1 MDSKITIGD
10 KIDLKKIENRIAV
23 NPNRDVPV
31 YVSQVLDEADFGDV
45 LCAMPISEGRVI
57 PLSVGDEYDTT
68 FYTSSGLLNCQTQVT
83 GRYKKGSLFLLSLRQ
98 LTELKK
104 IQRREYFRL
113 DCHNPVKYRVL
124 TDIEKLDVEV
134 GKKSTVAID
143 ECEWKDGIMIDLSGG
158 GIRFVSG
165 TREEIM
171 SLIQVRFEIIED
183 GLIEAIYAYAKVLR
197 SERTPNKSNVFD
209 QRVEFFGMKRGMR
222 ERIIKY
228 IFDTQRKSRVKESG
242 ME

>member
-1 MDSKITIGD
+1 
-10 KIDLKKIENRIAV
+10 
-23 NPNRDVPV
+23 
-31 YVSQVLDEADFGDV
+31 
-45 LCAMPISEGRVI
+45 
-57 PLSVGDEYDTT
+57 
-68 FYTSSGLLNCQTQVT
+68 
-83 GRYKKGSLFLLSLRQ
+83 
-98 LTELKK
+98 
-104 IQRREYFRL
+104 
-113 DCHNPVKYRVL
+113 
-124 TDIEKLDVEV
+124 VEV